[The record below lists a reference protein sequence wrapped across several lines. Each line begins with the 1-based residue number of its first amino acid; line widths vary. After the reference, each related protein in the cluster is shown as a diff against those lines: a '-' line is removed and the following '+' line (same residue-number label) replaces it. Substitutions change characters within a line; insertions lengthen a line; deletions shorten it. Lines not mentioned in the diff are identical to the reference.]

1 MSLKCN
7 IQFSRCS
14 SHEEIESRLT
24 KIKIKIIL
32 KFIGKKCQPFPFVAC
47 IIQYIWC
54 YLHVRW
60 ELVEV
65 DISVDL
71 YVLVIV
77 NVEILIRIHRHQ
89 HWPYVCL
96 QQIQQTYNTQS
107 CNGFCIFGKRVE
119 CICIYKSFCS
129 VSNFYNAQPQKWCIY
144 NNSFH

>member
-1 MSLKCN
+1 MPTL
-7 IQFSRCS
+7 FFLL
-14 SHEEIESRLT
+14 HV
-24 KIKIKIIL
+24 
-32 KFIGKKCQPFPFVAC
+32 F
-47 IIQYIWC
+47 IQYIWC

-89 HWPYVCL
+89 HWPYVSL